1 MIITTEKET
10 ILGNG
15 SKSKAFSITASPKVF
30 KILSSDLYTNKI
42 RAVVRELITNMIDA
56 HALNGNPEKFIIQVP
71 GRLDPRFVCRDFGP
85 GMSDF
90 DIQGDDNSPGLYN
103 SYFSSS
109 KAESN
114 DFIGGFGLGS
124 KSPFSYTDTF
134 SITSYHKGEI
144 RGYVAYMDGDG
155 PQIKPTFVKEMGP
168 DDKTG
173 IEIVVPVEE
182 KDFRNF
188 AYEVSYIMRPFKD
201 LAIINGLD
209 REIDYFP
216 DFDDY
221 YGVNPERYWPDRGG
235 LYAIYGG
242 IVYPI
247 DGGIV
252 YPIDGVIRDRNWL
265 SIRNEV
271 NYIKFP
277 MGSLDI
283 APSREALSLDDRTRK
298 NIIERVKELSEKAF
312 NEDVKRFKEST
323 SPRHTYR
330 ELMKMGYS
338 ARDYMI
344 SNSVKFTTKNLS
356 YKKMQSMFE
365 PDSKLCN
372 AGVVYEVNLDPR
384 LKRIKQSH
392 ETSAVAS
399 SYRLFGI
406 NATKINIVIDNIKNR
421 VNIVRGLAHALDDSE
436 FNNTLNIHHNERL
449 LFINP
454 EVESQVDLLPDIM
467 AMFESDEV
475 NIHYLSEI
483 EALVKS
489 YIPKVVKS
497 KAPRPKA
504 ATAFK
509 FEIKDG
515 RWEKEELF
523 TLTSEADEI
532 TGYVAYMHRSDIFSM
547 DGTTSL
553 CHPSMNILIRMAN
566 LIGINEFYVIRP
578 LLQKKVKELGQ
589 CQCIFEAL
597 RDLYVDAFDDV
608 DYDKYVG
615 YSSSAKRY
623 IDKIIKYPELD
634 FMMKY
639 FSVDEVSEEYTRL
652 ANMVSSLQ
660 GVYFNGGKDTIGHD
674 IWTVTN
680 LFDVLSN
687 NASKNSDK
695 MVAEFTKKFRIVSDF
710 IGYRNSL
717 SDDEVSQI
725 AKTMKALAA

>member
-15 SKSKAFSITASPKVF
+15 SKSKAFSIAANPKVF

-247 DGGIV
+247 DG
-252 YPIDGVIRDRNWL
+252 VIRDRNWL

-406 NATKINIVIDNIKNR
+406 NTTKINIVIDNIKNR
-421 VNIVRGLAHALDDSE
+421 VNIVRGLARALDDSE

-454 EVESQVDLLPDIM
+454 EVESQIDLLPDIM

-497 KAPRPKA
+497 AAPRPKA

-553 CHPSMNILIRMAN
+553 CNPSTSILIRMAN

-589 CQCIFEAL
+589 CQCIFETL

-615 YSSSAKRY
+615 YSSSAQRY
-623 IDKIIKYPELD
+623 IDKIIKYPELN

-639 FSVDEVSEEYTRL
+639 FSTDEVSEEYTRL
-652 ANMVSSLQ
+652 GNMVSSLR

-680 LFDVLSN
+680 LFDELSR
-687 NASKNSDK
+687 NALKNSDK

>member
-209 REIDYFP
+209 HEIDYFP

-235 LYAIYGG
+235 LYAIY
-242 IVYPI
+242 
-247 DGGIV
+247 GGIV

-406 NATKINIVIDNIKNR
+406 NTTKINIVIDNIKNR
-421 VNIVRGLAHALDDSE
+421 VNIVRGLARALDDNE

-454 EVESQVDLLPDIM
+454 EVESQIDLLPDIM

-489 YIPKVVKS
+489 YIPKAVKS
-497 KAPRPKA
+497 TAPRPKA

-553 CHPSMNILIRMAN
+553 CHPSTNILIRMAN

-589 CQCIFEAL
+589 CQCIFETL

-652 ANMVSSLQ
+652 GNMVSSLQ
-660 GVYFNGGKDTIGHD
+660 GIYFNGGKGTIGHD

>member
-15 SKSKAFSITASPKVF
+15 SKSKAFSIAANPKVF

-247 DGGIV
+247 DG
-252 YPIDGVIRDRNWL
+252 VIRDRNWL

-406 NATKINIVIDNIKNR
+406 NTTKINIVIDNIKNR

-454 EVESQVDLLPDIM
+454 EVESQIDLLPDIM
-467 AMFESDEV
+467 TMFESDEV

-615 YSSSAKRY
+615 YSSSAQRY

-639 FSVDEVSEEYTRL
+639 FSTDEVSEEYTRL
-652 ANMVSSLQ
+652 GNMVSSLR

-680 LFDVLSN
+680 LFDELSR

>member
-247 DGGIV
+247 DG
-252 YPIDGVIRDRNWL
+252 VIRDRNWL

-406 NATKINIVIDNIKNR
+406 NTTKINIVIDDIKNR
-421 VNIVRGLAHALDDSE
+421 VNIVRGLARALDDSE

-454 EVESQVDLLPDIM
+454 EVESQIDLLPDIM

-553 CHPSMNILIRMAN
+553 CNPSMNILIRMAN

-680 LFDVLSN
+680 LFDELSH

>member
-247 DGGIV
+247 DG
-252 YPIDGVIRDRNWL
+252 VIRDRNWL

-406 NATKINIVIDNIKNR
+406 NTTKINIVIDNTKNR
-421 VNIVRGLAHALDDSE
+421 VNIVRGLARALDDSE

-454 EVESQVDLLPDIM
+454 EVESQIDLLPDIM

-497 KAPRPKA
+497 TAPRPKT

-553 CHPSMNILIRMAN
+553 CHPSTNILIRMAN

-589 CQCIFEAL
+589 CQCIFETL

-652 ANMVSSLQ
+652 GNMVSSLQ
-660 GVYFNGGKDTIGHD
+660 GIYFNGGKGTIGHD

>member
-247 DGGIV
+247 DG
-252 YPIDGVIRDRNWL
+252 VIRDRNWL

-454 EVESQVDLLPDIM
+454 EVESQIDLLPDIM

-489 YIPKVVKS
+489 YIPKAVKS

-615 YSSSAKRY
+615 YSSSAQRY

-639 FSVDEVSEEYTRL
+639 FSTDEVSEEYTRL
-652 ANMVSSLQ
+652 GNMVSSLR

-680 LFDVLSN
+680 LFDELSR

>member
-168 DDKTG
+168 NDKTG

-235 LYAIYGG
+235 LYAIY
-242 IVYPI
+242 
-247 DGGIV
+247 GGIV

-406 NATKINIVIDNIKNR
+406 NTTKINIVIDNIKNR
-421 VNIVRGLAHALDDSE
+421 VNIVRGLARALDDSE

-454 EVESQVDLLPDIM
+454 EVESQIDLLPDIM

>member
-221 YGVNPERYWPDRGG
+221 YGINPERYWPDRGG

-247 DGGIV
+247 DG
-252 YPIDGVIRDRNWL
+252 VIKDRNWL

-365 PDSKLCN
+365 PDNKLCN

-406 NATKINIVIDNIKNR
+406 NTTKINIVIDNIKNR
-421 VNIVRGLAHALDDSE
+421 VNIVRGLARALDDSE

-454 EVESQVDLLPDIM
+454 EVESQIDLLPDIM

-589 CQCIFEAL
+589 CQCIFETL

-615 YSSSAKRY
+615 YSSSAQRY

-639 FSVDEVSEEYTRL
+639 FSTDEVSEEYTRL
-652 ANMVSSLQ
+652 ANIVSSLR

>member
-247 DGGIV
+247 DG
-252 YPIDGVIRDRNWL
+252 VIRDRNWL

-392 ETSAVAS
+392 ETSAIAS

-406 NATKINIVIDNIKNR
+406 NTTKINIVIDNIKNR
-421 VNIVRGLAHALDDSE
+421 VNIVRGLAHALDDKE

-454 EVESQVDLLPDIM
+454 EVESQIDLLPDIM

-489 YIPKVVKS
+489 YIPKAVKS

-515 RWEKEELF
+515 RWGKEELF

-553 CHPSMNILIRMAN
+553 CNPSTSILTRMAN

-589 CQCIFEAL
+589 CQCIFETL

-695 MVAEFTKKFRIVSDF
+695 MVTEFTKKFRIVSDF

>member
-247 DGGIV
+247 DG
-252 YPIDGVIRDRNWL
+252 VIRDRNWL

-392 ETSAVAS
+392 ETSAIAS

-406 NATKINIVIDNIKNR
+406 NTTKINIVIDNIKNR
-421 VNIVRGLAHALDDSE
+421 VNIVRGLAHALDDKE

-454 EVESQVDLLPDIM
+454 EVESQIDLLPDIM
-467 AMFESDEV
+467 TMFESDEV

-489 YIPKVVKS
+489 YIPKAVKS

-553 CHPSMNILIRMAN
+553 CNPSTSILTRMAN

-589 CQCIFEAL
+589 CQCIFETL
-597 RDLYVDAFDDV
+597 RDLYVDAFDAV

-652 ANMVSSLQ
+652 GNMVSSLQ
-660 GVYFNGGKDTIGHD
+660 GIYFNGGKGTIGHD

>member
-247 DGGIV
+247 DG
-252 YPIDGVIRDRNWL
+252 VIRDRNWL

-298 NIIERVKELSEKAF
+298 NIIERVKELSEQAF

-392 ETSAVAS
+392 ETSAIAS

-406 NATKINIVIDNIKNR
+406 NTTKINIVIDNIKNR
-421 VNIVRGLAHALDDSE
+421 VNIVRGLARALDDSE

-454 EVESQVDLLPDIM
+454 EVESQIDLLPDIM
-467 AMFESDEV
+467 AMFENDEV

-578 LLQKKVKELGQ
+578 LLQKKIKELGQ

>member
-15 SKSKAFSITASPKVF
+15 SKSKAFSIAANPKVF

-56 HALNGNPEKFIIQVP
+56 HALNGNPEKFIIQIP

-247 DGGIV
+247 DG
-252 YPIDGVIRDRNWL
+252 VIRDRNWL

-406 NATKINIVIDNIKNR
+406 NTTKINIVIDNIKNR
-421 VNIVRGLAHALDDSE
+421 VNIVRGLARALDDSE

-454 EVESQVDLLPDIM
+454 EVESQIDLLPDIM

-615 YSSSAKRY
+615 YSSSAQRY

-639 FSVDEVSEEYTRL
+639 FSTDEVSEEYTRL
-652 ANMVSSLQ
+652 GNMVSSLR

-680 LFDVLSN
+680 LFDELSR

>member
-247 DGGIV
+247 DG
-252 YPIDGVIRDRNWL
+252 VIRDRNWL

-406 NATKINIVIDNIKNR
+406 NTTKINIVIDNIKNR
-421 VNIVRGLAHALDDSE
+421 VNIVRGLARALDDSE

-454 EVESQVDLLPDIM
+454 EVESQIDLLPDII

-652 ANMVSSLQ
+652 ANIVSSLR

>member
-90 DIQGDDNSPGLYN
+90 DIQCDDNSPGLYN

-209 REIDYFP
+209 REVDYFP

-235 LYAIYGG
+235 LYAIY
-242 IVYPI
+242 
-247 DGGIV
+247 GGIV

-406 NATKINIVIDNIKNR
+406 NTTKINIVIDNIKNR
-421 VNIVRGLAHALDDSE
+421 VNIVRGLARALDDSE

-454 EVESQVDLLPDIM
+454 EVESQIDLLPDIM
-467 AMFESDEV
+467 AMFENDEV

-497 KAPRPKA
+497 KAPRPKS

-680 LFDVLSN
+680 LFDELSR

>member
-247 DGGIV
+247 DG
-252 YPIDGVIRDRNWL
+252 VIRDRNWL

-406 NATKINIVIDNIKNR
+406 NTTKINIVIDNIKNR
-421 VNIVRGLAHALDDSE
+421 VNIVRGLAHALDDKE

-454 EVESQVDLLPDIM
+454 EVESQIDLLPDIM

-489 YIPKVVKS
+489 YIPKAVKS

-553 CHPSMNILIRMAN
+553 CHPSTSILTRMAN

-589 CQCIFEAL
+589 CQCIFETL
-597 RDLYVDAFDDV
+597 RDLYVDAFDAV

-652 ANMVSSLQ
+652 GNMVSSLQ
-660 GVYFNGGKDTIGHD
+660 GIYFNGGKGTIGHD

>member
-134 SITSYHKGEI
+134 SITSYYKGEI

-235 LYAIYGG
+235 LYAIY
-242 IVYPI
+242 
-247 DGGIV
+247 GGIV

-406 NATKINIVIDNIKNR
+406 NTTKINIVIDDIKNR

-454 EVESQVDLLPDIM
+454 EVESQIDLLPDIM

-615 YSSSAKRY
+615 YSSSAQRY

-639 FSVDEVSEEYTRL
+639 FSTDEVSEEYTRL
-652 ANMVSSLQ
+652 ANIVSSLR

>member
-15 SKSKAFSITASPKVF
+15 SKSKAFSIAANPKVF

-155 PQIKPTFVKEMGP
+155 PQIKPTFIKEMGP

-221 YGVNPERYWPDRGG
+221 YGVNPERHWPDRGG

-247 DGGIV
+247 DG
-252 YPIDGVIRDRNWL
+252 VIRERNWL

-298 NIIERVKELSEKAF
+298 NIIERVKELSEQAF

-372 AGVVYEVNLDPR
+372 AGVVYEVNHDPR

-421 VNIVRGLAHALDDSE
+421 VNIVRGLAHALDDKE

-454 EVESQVDLLPDIM
+454 EVESQIDLLPDIM

-475 NIHYLSEI
+475 NIHYLSDI

-532 TGYVAYMHRSDIFSM
+532 TGYVAYMYRSDIFSM

-553 CHPSMNILIRMAN
+553 CNPSTSILIRMAN

-589 CQCIFEAL
+589 CQCIFETL

-615 YSSSAKRY
+615 YSSSAQRY

-639 FSVDEVSEEYTRL
+639 FSTDDVSEEYTRL
-652 ANMVSSLQ
+652 GNMVSSLR

-680 LFDVLSN
+680 LFDELSH

-710 IGYRNSL
+710 IGYRSSL

>member
-15 SKSKAFSITASPKVF
+15 SKSKAFSIAANPKVF

-247 DGGIV
+247 DG
-252 YPIDGVIRDRNWL
+252 VIRDRNWL

-406 NATKINIVIDNIKNR
+406 NTTKINIVIDNIKNR
-421 VNIVRGLAHALDDSE
+421 VNIVRGLAHALDDKE

-454 EVESQVDLLPDIM
+454 EVESQIDLLPDIM

-553 CHPSMNILIRMAN
+553 CHPSTSILTRMAN

-589 CQCIFEAL
+589 CQCIFETL

-615 YSSSAKRY
+615 YSSSAQRY

-639 FSVDEVSEEYTRL
+639 FSTDEVSEEYTRL
-652 ANMVSSLQ
+652 ANIVSSLR

-717 SDDEVSQI
+717 SDDEVSQV

>member
-56 HALNGNPEKFIIQVP
+56 HALNGNPEKFIVQVP

-221 YGVNPERYWPDRGG
+221 YGVNPERHWPDRGG
-235 LYAIYGG
+235 LYAIY
-242 IVYPI
+242 
-247 DGGIV
+247 GGIV

-298 NIIERVKELSEKAF
+298 NIIERVKELSEQAF

-323 SPRHTYR
+323 SPRQTYR

-406 NATKINIVIDNIKNR
+406 NTTKINIVIDNIKNR
-421 VNIVRGLAHALDDSE
+421 VNIVRGLAHALDDKE

-454 EVESQVDLLPDIM
+454 EVESQIDLLPDIM

-475 NIHYLSEI
+475 NIHYLSDI

-553 CHPSMNILIRMAN
+553 CNPSTSILIRMAN

-589 CQCIFEAL
+589 CQCIFETL

-615 YSSSAKRY
+615 YSSSAQRY

-639 FSVDEVSEEYTRL
+639 FSTDDVSEEYTRL
-652 ANMVSSLQ
+652 GNMVSSLR

-680 LFDVLSN
+680 LFDELSH

-710 IGYRNSL
+710 IGYRSSL

>member
-247 DGGIV
+247 DG
-252 YPIDGVIRDRNWL
+252 VIRDRNWL

-406 NATKINIVIDNIKNR
+406 NTTKINIVIDNIKNR

-454 EVESQVDLLPDIM
+454 EVESQIDLLPDIM

-589 CQCIFEAL
+589 CQCIFETL

-615 YSSSAKRY
+615 YSSSAQRY

-639 FSVDEVSEEYTRL
+639 FSTDEVSEEYTRL
-652 ANMVSSLQ
+652 ANIVSSLR

>member
-247 DGGIV
+247 DG
-252 YPIDGVIRDRNWL
+252 VIRDRNWL

-406 NATKINIVIDNIKNR
+406 NTTKINIVIDNIKNR
-421 VNIVRGLAHALDDSE
+421 VNIVRGLARALDDSE

-454 EVESQVDLLPDIM
+454 EVESQIDLLPDIM

-515 RWEKEELF
+515 RWEKRNYLR
-523 TLTSEADEI
+523 LTSEADEI

-639 FSVDEVSEEYTRL
+639 FSIDEVSEEYTRL

>member
-209 REIDYFP
+209 HEIDYFP

-235 LYAIYGG
+235 LYAIY
-242 IVYPI
+242 
-247 DGGIV
+247 GGIV

-406 NATKINIVIDNIKNR
+406 NTTKINIVIDNTKNR
-421 VNIVRGLAHALDDSE
+421 VNIVRGLARALDDSE

-454 EVESQVDLLPDIM
+454 EVESQIDLLPDIM

-489 YIPKVVKS
+489 YIPKAVKS
-497 KAPRPKA
+497 TAPRPKA

-680 LFDVLSN
+680 LFDELSR

>member
-1 MIITTEKET
+1 MIITTEKEI

-247 DGGIV
+247 DG
-252 YPIDGVIRDRNWL
+252 VIRDRNWL

-406 NATKINIVIDNIKNR
+406 NTTKINIVIDNIKNR
-421 VNIVRGLAHALDDSE
+421 VNIVRGLARALDDSE

-454 EVESQVDLLPDIM
+454 EVESQIDLLPDIM

-553 CHPSMNILIRMAN
+553 CHPSMNILTRMAN

-615 YSSSAKRY
+615 YSSSAQRY

-639 FSVDEVSEEYTRL
+639 FSTDEVSEEYTRL
-652 ANMVSSLQ
+652 ANIVSSLR

>member
-247 DGGIV
+247 DG
-252 YPIDGVIRDRNWL
+252 VIRDRNWL

-365 PDSKLCN
+365 PDNKLCN

-406 NATKINIVIDNIKNR
+406 NTTKINIVIDNIKNR
-421 VNIVRGLAHALDDSE
+421 VNIVRGLARALDDSE

-454 EVESQVDLLPDIM
+454 EVESQIDLLPDIM

-489 YIPKVVKS
+489 YIPKIVKS

-615 YSSSAKRY
+615 YSSSAQRY

-639 FSVDEVSEEYTRL
+639 FSTDEVSEEYTRL
-652 ANMVSSLQ
+652 ANIVSSLR

>member
-201 LAIINGLD
+201 MAIINGLD

-235 LYAIYGG
+235 LYAIY
-242 IVYPI
+242 
-247 DGGIV
+247 GGIV

-406 NATKINIVIDNIKNR
+406 NTTKINIVIDNIKNR

-454 EVESQVDLLPDIM
+454 EVESQIDLLPDIM

-615 YSSSAKRY
+615 YSSSAQRY

-639 FSVDEVSEEYTRL
+639 FSTDEVSEEYTRL
-652 ANMVSSLQ
+652 ANIVSSLR

>member
-144 RGYVAYMDGDG
+144 RGYVAYIDGDG

-247 DGGIV
+247 DG
-252 YPIDGVIRDRNWL
+252 VIRERNWL

-344 SNSVKFTTKNLS
+344 SNSVKFTTKSLS

-406 NATKINIVIDNIKNR
+406 NTTKINIVIDNIKNR
-421 VNIVRGLAHALDDSE
+421 VNIVRGLARALDDNE

-454 EVESQVDLLPDIM
+454 EVESQIDLLPDIM
-467 AMFESDEV
+467 AMFVNDEV

-489 YIPKVVKS
+489 YIPKAVKS
-497 KAPRPKA
+497 TAPRPKT

-553 CHPSMNILIRMAN
+553 CHPSTNILIRMAN

-589 CQCIFEAL
+589 CQCIFETL

>member
-247 DGGIV
+247 DG
-252 YPIDGVIRDRNWL
+252 VIRDRNWL

-298 NIIERVKELSEKAF
+298 NIIERVKELSERAF

-406 NATKINIVIDNIKNR
+406 NTTKINIVIDNIKNR
-421 VNIVRGLAHALDDSE
+421 VNIVRGLARALDDSE

-454 EVESQVDLLPDIM
+454 EVESQIDLLPDIM

-497 KAPRPKA
+497 TAPRPKT

-553 CHPSMNILIRMAN
+553 CHPSTNILIRMAN

-660 GVYFNGGKDTIGHD
+660 GVYFNGGRDTIGHD

-680 LFDVLSN
+680 LFDELSR

>member
-247 DGGIV
+247 DG
-252 YPIDGVIRDRNWL
+252 VIRDRNWL

-406 NATKINIVIDNIKNR
+406 NTTKINIVIDNTKNR
-421 VNIVRGLAHALDDSE
+421 VNIVRGLARALDDNE

-454 EVESQVDLLPDIM
+454 EVESQIDLLPDIM

-483 EALVKS
+483 EALIKS
-489 YIPKVVKS
+489 YIPKAVKS
-497 KAPRPKA
+497 TAPRPKA

-553 CHPSMNILIRMAN
+553 CHPSTNILIRMAN

-589 CQCIFEAL
+589 CQCIFETL

-652 ANMVSSLQ
+652 GNMVSSLQ
-660 GVYFNGGKDTIGHD
+660 GIYFNGGKGTIGHD

>member
-247 DGGIV
+247 DG
-252 YPIDGVIRDRNWL
+252 VIRDRNWL

-421 VNIVRGLAHALDDSE
+421 VNIVRGLAHALDDKE

-454 EVESQVDLLPDIM
+454 EVESQIDLLPDIM

-615 YSSSAKRY
+615 YSSSAQRY

-639 FSVDEVSEEYTRL
+639 FSTDEVSEEYTRL
-652 ANMVSSLQ
+652 ANIVSSLR

>member
-247 DGGIV
+247 DG
-252 YPIDGVIRDRNWL
+252 VIRDRNWL

-406 NATKINIVIDNIKNR
+406 NTTKINIVIDNIKNR

-454 EVESQVDLLPDIM
+454 EVESQIDLLPDIM

-615 YSSSAKRY
+615 YSSSAQRY

-639 FSVDEVSEEYTRL
+639 FSTDEVSEEYTRL
-652 ANMVSSLQ
+652 ANIVSSLR

-680 LFDVLSN
+680 LFDELSR

>member
-247 DGGIV
+247 DG
-252 YPIDGVIRDRNWL
+252 VIRDRNWL

-406 NATKINIVIDNIKNR
+406 NTTKINIVIDNIKNR

-454 EVESQVDLLPDIM
+454 EVESQIDLLPDIM

-489 YIPKVVKS
+489 YIPKAVKS

-589 CQCIFEAL
+589 CQCIFETL

-615 YSSSAKRY
+615 YSSSAQRY

-639 FSVDEVSEEYTRL
+639 FSTDEVSEEYTRL
-652 ANMVSSLQ
+652 GNMVSSLR

-680 LFDVLSN
+680 LFDELSR

>member
-168 DDKTG
+168 NDKTG

-235 LYAIYGG
+235 LYAIY
-242 IVYPI
+242 
-247 DGGIV
+247 GGIV

-392 ETSAVAS
+392 EISAIAS

-406 NATKINIVIDNIKNR
+406 NTTKINIVIDNIKNR
-421 VNIVRGLAHALDDSE
+421 VNIVRGLAHALDDKE

-454 EVESQVDLLPDIM
+454 EVESQIDLLPDIM

-489 YIPKVVKS
+489 YIPKAVKS

-553 CHPSMNILIRMAN
+553 CHPSTSILTRMAN

-589 CQCIFEAL
+589 CQCIFETL
-597 RDLYVDAFDDV
+597 RDLYVDAFDAV

-652 ANMVSSLQ
+652 GNMVSSLQ
-660 GVYFNGGKDTIGHD
+660 GIYFNGGKGTIGHD

>member
-247 DGGIV
+247 DG
-252 YPIDGVIRDRNWL
+252 VIRDRNWL

-406 NATKINIVIDNIKNR
+406 NTTKINIVIDNIKNR
-421 VNIVRGLAHALDDSE
+421 VNIIRGLARALDDSE

-454 EVESQVDLLPDIM
+454 EVESQIDLLPDIM

-489 YIPKVVKS
+489 YIPKAVKS
-497 KAPRPKA
+497 TAPRPKA

-553 CHPSMNILIRMAN
+553 CHPSTNILIRMAN

-589 CQCIFEAL
+589 CQCIFETL

-660 GVYFNGGKDTIGHD
+660 GVYFNGGRDTIGHD

-680 LFDVLSN
+680 LFDELSH

>member
-1 MIITTEKET
+1 
-10 ILGNG
+10 
-15 SKSKAFSITASPKVF
+15 
-30 KILSSDLYTNKI
+30 
-42 RAVVRELITNMIDA
+42 
-56 HALNGNPEKFIIQVP
+56 
-71 GRLDPRFVCRDFGP
+71 
-85 GMSDF
+85 
-90 DIQGDDNSPGLYN
+90 
-103 SYFSSS
+103 
-109 KAESN
+109 
-114 DFIGGFGLGS
+114 
-124 KSPFSYTDTF
+124 
-134 SITSYHKGEI
+134 
-144 RGYVAYMDGDG
+144 
-155 PQIKPTFVKEMGP
+155 
-168 DDKTG
+168 
-173 IEIVVPVEE
+173 
-182 KDFRNF
+182 
-188 AYEVSYIMRPFKD
+188 
-201 LAIINGLD
+201 
-209 REIDYFP
+209 
-216 DFDDY
+216 
-221 YGVNPERYWPDRGG
+221 
-235 LYAIYGG
+235 
-242 IVYPI
+242 
-247 DGGIV
+247 
-252 YPIDGVIRDRNWL
+252 
-265 SIRNEV
+265 
-271 NYIKFP
+271 
-277 MGSLDI
+277 
-283 APSREALSLDDRTRK
+283 
-298 NIIERVKELSEKAF
+298 
-312 NEDVKRFKEST
+312 
-323 SPRHTYR
+323 
-330 ELMKMGYS
+330 
-338 ARDYMI
+338 
-344 SNSVKFTTKNLS
+344 
-356 YKKMQSMFE
+356 MFE

-454 EVESQVDLLPDIM
+454 EVESQIDLLPDIM

-615 YSSSAKRY
+615 YSSSAQRY

-639 FSVDEVSEEYTRL
+639 FSTDEVSEEYTRL
-652 ANMVSSLQ
+652 GNMVSSLR

-680 LFDVLSN
+680 LFDELSR

>member
-15 SKSKAFSITASPKVF
+15 SKSKAFSIAANPKVF

-247 DGGIV
+247 DG
-252 YPIDGVIRDRNWL
+252 VIRDRNWL

-406 NATKINIVIDNIKNR
+406 NTTKINIVIDNIKNR
-421 VNIVRGLAHALDDSE
+421 VNIVRGLARALDDSE

-454 EVESQVDLLPDIM
+454 EVESQIDLLPDIM
-467 AMFESDEV
+467 AMFENDEV

-615 YSSSAKRY
+615 YSSSAQRY

-639 FSVDEVSEEYTRL
+639 FSTDEVSEEYTRL
-652 ANMVSSLQ
+652 ANIVSSLR

>member
-168 DDKTG
+168 NDKTG

-235 LYAIYGG
+235 LYAIY
-242 IVYPI
+242 
-247 DGGIV
+247 GGIV

-406 NATKINIVIDNIKNR
+406 NTTKINIVIDNTKNR
-421 VNIVRGLAHALDDSE
+421 VNIVRGLARALDDNE

-454 EVESQVDLLPDIM
+454 EVESQIDLLPDIM

-489 YIPKVVKS
+489 YIPKAVKS
-497 KAPRPKA
+497 TAPRPKT

-553 CHPSMNILIRMAN
+553 CHPSTNILTRMAN

-589 CQCIFEAL
+589 CQCIFETL

>member
-201 LAIINGLD
+201 LAIVNGLD

-247 DGGIV
+247 DG
-252 YPIDGVIRDRNWL
+252 VIRERNWL

-298 NIIERVKELSEKAF
+298 NIIERVKELSENAF

-406 NATKINIVIDNIKNR
+406 NTTKINIVIDNIKNR
-421 VNIVRGLAHALDDSE
+421 VNIVRGLARALDDSE

-454 EVESQVDLLPDIM
+454 EVESQIDLLPDIM
-467 AMFESDEV
+467 AMFENDEV

-497 KAPRPKA
+497 TAPRPKT

-553 CHPSMNILIRMAN
+553 CHPSTNILIRMAN

-589 CQCIFEAL
+589 CQCIFETL

>member
-155 PQIKPTFVKEMGP
+155 PQIKPTFVKEMDP

-221 YGVNPERYWPDRGG
+221 YGINPERYWPDRGG

-247 DGGIV
+247 DG
-252 YPIDGVIRDRNWL
+252 VIKDRNWL

-271 NYIKFP
+271 NYIKFS

-365 PDSKLCN
+365 PDNKLCN

-406 NATKINIVIDNIKNR
+406 NTTKINIVIDNIKNR

-454 EVESQVDLLPDIM
+454 EVESQIDLLPDIM

-589 CQCIFEAL
+589 CQCIFETL

-615 YSSSAKRY
+615 YSSSAQRY

-639 FSVDEVSEEYTRL
+639 FSTDDVSEEYTRL
-652 ANMVSSLQ
+652 ANMVNSLQ

-710 IGYRNSL
+710 ISYRNSL

>member
-247 DGGIV
+247 DG
-252 YPIDGVIRDRNWL
+252 VIRDRNWL

-356 YKKMQSMFE
+356 YKKIQSMFE

-406 NATKINIVIDNIKNR
+406 NTTKINIVIDNIKNR
-421 VNIVRGLAHALDDSE
+421 VNIVRGLARALDDSE

-454 EVESQVDLLPDIM
+454 EVESQIDLLPDIM

-566 LIGINEFYVIRP
+566 IIGINEFYVIRP

-615 YSSSAKRY
+615 YSSSAQRY

-639 FSVDEVSEEYTRL
+639 FSTDEVSEEYTRL
-652 ANMVSSLQ
+652 ANIVSSLR

>member
-247 DGGIV
+247 DG
-252 YPIDGVIRDRNWL
+252 VIRERNWL

-406 NATKINIVIDNIKNR
+406 NTTKINIVIDNIKNR
-421 VNIVRGLAHALDDSE
+421 VNIVRGLARALDDSE

-454 EVESQVDLLPDIM
+454 EVESQIDLLPDIM

-615 YSSSAKRY
+615 YSSSAQRY

-639 FSVDEVSEEYTRL
+639 FSTDEVSEEYTRL
-652 ANMVSSLQ
+652 ANIVSSLR